1 MLWDGVGVVMT
12 MPEHVVNSS
21 GAEARQAPEAFHAAP
36 VNGRAG
42 ARERLE
48 SFISRL
54 PKEEWIRRE
63 PAELAQI
70 CGCSLR
76 HLRRLFRQCFGV
88 SLRAQQTEHRL
99 HRASQLLMETDDK
112 ILSIAYA
119 VGFRHLGL
127 FSRMFKRRFQM
138 TPSEWR
144 AKFRGKTAPADST
157 TEGARTA

>member
-1 MLWDGVGVVMT
+1 MVDRDIMT
-12 MPEHVVNSS
+12 I
-21 GAEARQAPEAFHAAP
+21 APEVKTRSDEMTP
-36 VNGRAG
+36 PTSVGPGESGMNGTLS
-42 ARERLE
+42 ARGRLE
-48 SFISRL
+48 AYISRL
-54 PKEEWIRRE
+54 PREEWIKRE

-88 SLRAQQTEHRL
+88 SLRTQQTEYRL

-112 ILSIAYA
+112 VISIAWA

-144 AKFRGKTAPADST
+144 AKFRKKGLETLGQA
-157 TEGARTA
+157 

>member
-1 MLWDGVGVVMT
+1 MT
-12 MPEHVVNSS
+12 REAMMMAAETKPQPPASALAAA
-21 GAEARQAPEAFHAAP
+21 GAGGEETAE
-36 VNGRAG
+36 GLLS

-48 SFISRL
+48 AYISRL
-54 PKEEWIRRE
+54 PKEEWIQRE
-63 PAELAQI
+63 PAELAKI

-88 SLRAQQTEHRL
+88 SLRAQQTDYRL

-112 ILSIAYA
+112 ILSIAWA

-127 FSRMFKRRFQM
+127 FSRMFKRRFRM

-144 AKFRGKTAPADST
+144 AKFRKKEPPVPPPSQLSPVS
-157 TEGARTA
+157 

>member
-1 MLWDGVGVVMT
+1 MNL
-12 MPEHVVNSS
+12 PEHVGNFA
-21 GAEARQAPEAFHAAP
+21 GAEALPAPSAP
-36 VNGRAG
+36 SSAPLNGQAG

-48 SFISRL
+48 AFISRL

-88 SLRAQQTEHRL
+88 SLRAQQTEFRL
-99 HRASQLLMETDDK
+99 HLASQLLMETDDK

-119 VGFRHLGL
+119 AGFRHLGL
-127 FSRMFKRRFQM
+127 FSRMFKRRFGM

-144 AKFRGKTAPADST
+144 AKFRAKTAPAAP
-157 TEGARTA
+157 GAGGNGAA

>member
-1 MLWDGVGVVMT
+1 MIMAPDVKNQPPVPPLTTPGVRGGE
-12 MPEHVVNSS
+12 P
-21 GAEARQAPEAFHAAP
+21 AED
-36 VNGRAG
+36 VLS

-48 SFISRL
+48 AYISRL

-88 SLRAQQTEHRL
+88 SLRTQQTEFRL

-112 ILSIAYA
+112 ILSIAWA

-127 FSRMFKRRFQM
+127 FSRMFKRRFRM

-144 AKFRGKTAPADST
+144 AKFRKKETPFPPPPQESLAS
-157 TEGARTA
+157 

>member
-1 MLWDGVGVVMT
+1 MSVQTINPAGD
-12 MPEHVVNSS
+12 H
-21 GAEARQAPEAFHAAP
+21 ARQSPSAPAGNP
-36 VNGRAG
+36 LNGQLG

-48 SFISRL
+48 AYISRL
-54 PKEEWIRRE
+54 PKDEWIQRE

-88 SLRAQQTEHRL
+88 SLRAQQTEYRL

-112 ILSIAYA
+112 ILSIAWA

-127 FSRMFKRRFQM
+127 FSRMFKRRFRM

-144 AKFRGKTAPADST
+144 AKFRQKEPPPPAAPEAVKAS
-157 TEGARTA
+157 

>member
-1 MLWDGVGVVMT
+1 MSVQT
-12 MPEHVVNSS
+12 MNPTGEH
-21 GAEARQAPEAFHAAP
+21 ARQSPSAPAGNP
-36 VNGRAG
+36 LNGPLG

-48 SFISRL
+48 AYISRL
-54 PKEEWIRRE
+54 PKDEWIQRE

-88 SLRAQQTEHRL
+88 SLRAQQTEYRL

-112 ILSIAYA
+112 ILSIAWA

-127 FSRMFKRRFQM
+127 FSRMFKRRFRM

-144 AKFRGKTAPADST
+144 AKFRQKETSPPAATDAVNNS
-157 TEGARTA
+157 